1 MNMKTQV
8 TQTSIEAFHNI
19 ASKNSGKTRLE
30 VAMFILSETKPGR
43 PTCLADIHYHFRN
56 HPSLREK
63 STVSA
68 RLNEI
73 KNGGIVIDGQEYR
86 IEFVSS
92 RPSLST
98 GVKAQHFCMVLAKGE
113 PKQLQM
119 F

>member
-8 TQTSIEAFHNI
+8 TQTSIEAYHTV
-19 ASKNSGKTRLE
+19 ASKNSGNTRLE
-30 VAMFILSETKPGR
+30 VAMFILSETKQGR

>member
-1 MNMKTQV
+1 MKTQV
-8 TQTSIEAFHNI
+8 TQTSIEAYHTV
-19 ASKNSGKTRLE
+19 ASKNSGNTRLE
-30 VAMFILSETKPGR
+30 VARYILSETKQGR
-43 PTCLADIHYHFRN
+43 PTCLADINNHFRN

-73 KNGGIVIDGQEYR
+73 KNGGIVIDGVEYR
-86 IEFVSS
+86 IEFVES
-92 RPSLST
+92 RPSKST
-98 GVKAQHFCMVLAKGE
+98 GVKAQHFCLVLAKGE

>member
-8 TQTSIEAFHNI
+8 TQTSIEAYHTV

-30 VAMFILSETKPGR
+30 VAMFILSETKQGR
-43 PTCLADIHYHFRN
+43 PTCLADIHHHFRN

-98 GVKAQHFCMVLAKGE
+98 GVKAQHFCLVLAKQE